1 MVDVGQQAPDFT
13 LPAQDGSAVT
23 LSQYRGRKN
32 VVLSVHIFSFTGG
45 CTDQLSSFRSANAD
59 FEEKD
64 TQVLGISADAR
75 PTQAAYSTTLGN
87 IPYPILSD
95 FHPKGEFLKQYGI
108 YNEERGAGNRAV
120 FVIDKEGVVRFKRV
134 YASARELKT
143 DDILAEVSKL

>member
-1 MVDVGQQAPDFT
+1 M
-13 LPAQDGSAVT
+13 
-23 LSQYRGRKN
+23 
-32 VVLSVHIFSFTGG
+32 
-45 CTDQLSSFRSANAD
+45 
-59 FEEKD
+59 
-64 TQVLGISADAR
+64 LGISADAR

-95 FHPKGEFLKQYGI
+95 FHPKGEFLKKYGI

>member
-1 MVDVGQQAPDFT
+1 M
-13 LPAQDGSAVT
+13 
-23 LSQYRGRKN
+23 
-32 VVLSVHIFSFTGG
+32 
-45 CTDQLSSFRSANAD
+45 
-59 FEEKD
+59 
-64 TQVLGISADAR
+64 LGISADAR

-108 YNEERGAGNRAV
+108 YNEERGTGNRAV

-134 YASARELKT
+134 YASAKELKT